1 MASNN
6 ATTHHQVPQ
15 LPSHEFFV
23 NLIKK
28 NPPSPHDPIV
38 ILKLGAHWCGPCKR
52 VDMNYLV
59 GLSDK
64 IKWYE
69 CDIDE
74 NEETAQFVGI
84 RSIPAFLAIVNG
96 NAQPL
101 FVSSDTMK
109 IAEWMKGGFKP
120 I

>member
-1 MASNN
+1 MI
-6 ATTHHQVPQ
+6 P
-15 LPSHEFFV
+15 LPSQEFFES
-23 NLIKK
+23 LIKK
-28 NPPSPHDPIV
+28 NPPKPHDPIV
-38 ILKLGAHWCGPCKR
+38 IIKFGATWCGPCR
-52 VDMNYLV
+52 RLDMDFLI

-69 CDIDE
+69 CDVDK
-74 NEETAQFVGI
+74 NEYTFGYCGG

-109 IAEWMKGGFKP
+109 VAQWIKNGFKP

>member
-1 MASNN
+1 MI
-6 ATTHHQVPQ
+6 P
-15 LPSHEFFV
+15 LPSQEFFE

-28 NPPSPHDPIV
+28 NSPKPHDPIV
-38 ILKLGAHWCGPCKR
+38 IILFTASWCKPCQRLDKEF
-52 VDMNYLV
+52 LI

-64 IKWYE
+64 IKWYK

-74 NEETAQFVGI
+74 NDYTFGYCGG

-96 NAQPL
+96 QPQPL

-109 IAEWMKGGFKP
+109 VAEWMKCGFR
-120 I
+120 